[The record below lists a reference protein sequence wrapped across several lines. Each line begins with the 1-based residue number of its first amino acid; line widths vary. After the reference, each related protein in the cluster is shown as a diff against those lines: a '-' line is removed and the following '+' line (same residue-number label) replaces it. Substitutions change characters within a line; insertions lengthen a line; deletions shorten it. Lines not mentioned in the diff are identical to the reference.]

1 MNAHDGLIIPSWP
14 QELQEVDVVRA
25 RFVMD
30 FLSPCT
36 LQPADFLSLGRIL
49 RISGRQMLDSCDSLA
64 ASQWQA
70 LFQPAL
76 SSDPVALRKFQKPA
90 PAYVMTMPVMVQRT
104 FDVGDQLNCEVL
116 FIGTGIPLIH
126 VFLRSLIHL
135 GHLGLVDGE
144 GQFDVTEVFAK
155 GVDNNESLA
164 WRQGLPLDSLS
175 CSVLPLSW
183 LIKNS
188 QSMEALKIRFV
199 TPTRLLVDGKPL
211 KKPKFSQ
218 IFPFMLRRVTSMLHA
233 HGGVELDHDMSS
245 LLGQVRHL
253 EILDSELV
261 WNDWRPIRGQG
272 MSVGGFQGLFTVQGQ
287 ALEDLYW
294 IIAVASL
301 FGVGKGSTYG
311 AGQVALEQ

>member
-1 MNAHDGLIIPSWP
+1 M
-14 QELQEVDVVRA
+14 DVVRA

-30 FLSPCT
+30 FLSPCV

-64 ASQWQA
+64 VCQWEA

-76 SSDPVALRKFQKPA
+76 SSDPVALRKYQKPA
-90 PAYVMTMPVMVQRT
+90 PAYVMTMPIKAQST
-104 FDVGDQLNCEVL
+104 FDVGDQLICEVL

-135 GHLGLVDGE
+135 GHLGLVNGE
-144 GQFDVTEVFAK
+144 GQFDVTEVYAK
-155 GVDNNESLA
+155 GADNNASLA
-164 WRQGLPLDSLS
+164 WRQGLPLDSLA

-183 LIKNS
+183 LIKNNHI
-188 QSMEALKIRFV
+188 MAALWIRFV

-211 KKPKFSQ
+211 RKPKLSQ
-218 IFPFMLRRVTSMLHA
+218 IFPFMLRRVTSMLYA
-233 HGGVELDHDMSS
+233 HGGVELDLDMSS
-245 LLGQVRHL
+245 LLCQVRQL
-253 EILDSELV
+253 EVLDSELV

-272 MSVGGFQGLFTVQGQ
+272 MAVGGFQGMIHVQGHV
-287 ALEDLYW
+287 LEDLYW
-294 IIAVASL
+294 IMAAASL

-311 AGQVALEQ
+311 AGQVVLEQ